1 MVAVVVIASATT
13 PLPGVGSVVIALLES
28 LDCAVELVY
37 TDTHAPA
44 LTCMLYNAY
53 PLAATTV
60 AVAAAVDAKL
70 AVVVATV
77 ARELNVAVVVAL
89 ITPLVI
95 VIVVP
100 STLTA
105 PN

>member
-77 ARELNVAVVVAL
+77 ARELNVAVVAL